1 VRALPE
7 GMVVRL
13 GRHTRVLD
21 DGMLLVGGN
30 PTRVARL
37 KPGAAALVR
46 ERVVVVRDAA
56 TRALA
61 AHLLDTGLGDPDAAS
76 LPAVPLSELTVVIP
90 VKDRVAPLDR
100 LLASLPAGLGGAIV
114 VDDGSDDP
122 APVAAVVARHGARLI
137 ALPENAGVS
146 IARNTGLGAVTT
158 PFVAFIDSDVEVEP
172 GALELLLRHFGDPR
186 VALTA
191 PRVLGRE
198 REHPGWIT
206 RYEDARSSLDLGR
219 DAASVRPG
227 SRVTWVSGTCMV
239 ARVADVSGF
248 DASMRVGED
257 VDLVWR
263 LVDAGRVVRFEPEA
277 VVRHDHRTSARRWM
291 ARKFFY
297 GTGALPLGE
306 RHPDEIAPVVL
317 PPWAAGMLVVLL
329 AQRRWSVPGALA
341 ICAYV
346 VLRVA
351 GRLKHARHP
360 RLTAARLVGDG
371 VMASLAQGSALL
383 VRHWWPLALAASL
396 VSRRARRAV
405 AVAAVVDAAAEY
417 VRLRPRLDPMRFAVA
432 RRLDDLAYGAGVWWS
447 ALRGRSARALI
458 PRLTWRGRS

>member
-1 VRALPE
+1 MRALPD
-7 GMVVRL
+7 GMVVRI
-13 GRHTRVLD
+13 GRHTRVRD
-21 DGMLLVGGN
+21 DGTLLVGGA

-37 KPGAAALVR
+37 TPRAAALAR
-46 ERVVVVRDAA
+46 DGRVVVRDAA
-56 TRALA
+56 SRALA
-61 AHLLDTGLGDPDAAS
+61 AHLLDTGLGDPVAAS
-76 LPAVPLSELTVVIP
+76 LPPVPLSELTVVVP

-100 LLASLPAGLGGAIV
+100 LLASLPAGLGGTIV
-114 VDDGSDDP
+114 VDDGSADP
-122 APVAAVVARHGARLI
+122 APIAAVVARHGARLI
-137 ALPENAGVS
+137 AFPENLGVS
-146 IARNTGLGAVTT
+146 TARNTGLAEATT

-172 GALELLLRHFGDPR
+172 GSLEMLLRHFGDPL

-206 RYEDARSSLDLGR
+206 RYEDARSSLDLGN

-227 SRVTWVSGTCMV
+227 SRVTWVSGTCLV

-248 DASMRVGED
+248 DATMRVGED

-263 LVDAGRVVRFEPEA
+263 LIDAGRVVRYEPSA

-306 RHPDEIAPVVL
+306 RHPTEIAPVVL
-317 PPWAAGMLVVLL
+317 PPWAAGMLVVLA
-329 AQRRWSVPGALA
+329 AQRRWSLPGAAA
-341 ICAYV
+341 ICAV
-346 VLRVA
+346 VILRVA
-351 GRLKHARHP
+351 RRLPHARHP
-360 RLTAARLVGDG
+360 RRTAARLVGDG
-371 VMASLAQGSALL
+371 ALASLGQGSALL

-405 AVAAVVDAAAEY
+405 AVAAVVDAAVEY
-417 VRLRPRLDPMRFAVA
+417 ARLRPRLDPVRFFAA

-447 ALRGRSARALI
+447 ALRGRSLRALM
-458 PRLTWRGRS
+458 PRITRGHHD